1 MSVQISQLHIKL
13 QPLPSVR
20 DDFYLFSRVE
30 KFFLILTFF
39 FLFHIK
45 TKNLNP
51 IPNQC
56 DFSTFPKLDVRKLSV
71 AKLKTYLRT

>member
-39 FLFHIK
+39 LFHIK
-45 TKNLNP
+45 TKNLNL
-51 IPNQC
+51 ISNKC
-56 DFSTFPKLDVRKLSV
+56 DFSTFPKVDVRKLSV
-71 AKLKTYLRT
+71 AQLKTYLRT